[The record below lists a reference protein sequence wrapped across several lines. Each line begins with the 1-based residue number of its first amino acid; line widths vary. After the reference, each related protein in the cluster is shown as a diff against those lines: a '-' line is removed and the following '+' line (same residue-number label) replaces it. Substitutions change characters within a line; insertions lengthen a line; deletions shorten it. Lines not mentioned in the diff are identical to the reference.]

1 MSLKEYKP
9 GAAFNGVIGRTFDV
23 SSPAWPAPL
32 RAKDGDQPDC
42 NYCSDHQDSGIYDP
56 VSLSIIKVL
65 HGARGNCHLRQALD
79 GISCAL
85 RACKC
90 RVSVNCQ
97 RGEQPAFVH
106 QLR

>member
-65 HGARGNCHLRQALD
+65 HGARRGTVTCDRHWMASLAPF
-79 GISCAL
+79 
-85 RACKC
+85 
-90 RVSVNCQ
+90 VPVNV
-97 RGEQPAFVH
+97 AF
-106 QLR
+106 R